1 MSLSLLNFPE
11 SSKGERRDLMGKL
24 LDSDDVKKSLDFS
37 EATVQIDSLYS
48 QILSEAFSGFSRE
61 HIQARLQIL
70 HTILCAEER
79 ISTSIAAALLPN
91 SQNVEDM
98 QERAHSLVQ
107 KLHAV
112 LYIKDKSRSSN
123 VALMATGNF
132 RSKDIDMSCD
142 IAYYHSVL
150 TQKCFDIMMKDLKF
164 DMCKFPSSFLKDS
177 EVADLGV
184 MEKVSGV
191 LRYSCYHW
199 AQHMMEAAP
208 KNHKEIC
215 KWISEFLNIHV
226 LFWIETMNLL
236 QVSNQCTEIL
246 QKTRHYITKHNDCDH
261 SELAKDI
268 IEAANFATHFT
279 RSQAALSTP
288 HLYLSALATW
298 LQNGTL
304 SQRWKK
310 QFSNIPSIRGKSNH
324 SIQLISG
331 SWDKSV
337 RVWDASTG
345 AQVQQFNGHTQSV
358 SSVAFSPDGSQI
370 ISGSYDKSVR
380 VWDAS
385 TGAQMQ
391 QFNGHT
397 EEVTSVAFS
406 PDGSQIISASHDKS
420 VRVWDASTGAQ
431 VQQFNGHTQSVS
443 SVAFSLD
450 GSQIISGSSDKSV
463 RLWDAST
470 GAQMQQFNGHTEEVT
485 SVAFLPDG
493 SQIASA
499 SRSGS

>member
-1 MSLSLLNFPE
+1 MRRQKNIVPTLVYQLARHSQLYAKSLLAADKLDSVNKQLAKQMQDLLVGPWEKCNSDRSIDLPPYLVIIDALDEIDGKGGSGFLQELLMTIEKGHLRGLKFLITSRPDPHLAVLCKSFKSDAVCYLQDVTEEEADKDITTYLHAALPEFQHEPELAKLVSKAGGLFIYASTAVRYILSNPE

-112 LYIKDKSRSSN
+112 LYMKDKCVFWYHASFPDFIFTQARSSN

-191 LRYSCYHW
+191 LRNSCNHW
-199 AQHMMEAAP
+199 AQHMMKATP
-208 KNHKEIC
+208 KNHKGIC
-215 KWISEFLNIHV
+215 KQIAEFLNIGV

-236 QVSNQCTEIL
+236 QVSSQCTGIL
-246 QKTRHYITKHNDCDH
+246 QKARHCMTK
-261 SELAKDI
+261 
-268 IEAANFATHFT
+268 
-279 RSQAALSTP
+279 
-288 HLYLSALATW
+288 
-298 LQNGTL
+298 
-304 SQRWKK
+304 
-310 QFSNIPSIRGKSNH
+310 
-324 SIQLISG
+324 
-331 SWDKSV
+331 V
-337 RVWDASTG
+337 R
-345 AQVQQFNGHTQSV
+345 
-358 SSVAFSPDGSQI
+358 
-370 ISGSYDKSVR
+370 
-380 VWDAS
+380 
-385 TGAQMQ
+385 
-391 QFNGHT
+391 
-397 EEVTSVAFS
+397 
-406 PDGSQIISASHDKS
+406 
-420 VRVWDASTGAQ
+420 
-431 VQQFNGHTQSVS
+431 
-443 SVAFSLD
+443 
-450 GSQIISGSSDKSV
+450 
-463 RLWDAST
+463 
-470 GAQMQQFNGHTEEVT
+470 
-485 SVAFLPDG
+485 
-493 SQIASA
+493 
-499 SRSGS
+499 